1 MAPKKSAAAAAV
13 AAPAASP
20 KSAKKEQTVYA
31 GITNKTQNYEFGG
44 PIGVT
49 ALMIWS
55 HYILI
60 YFW

>member
-1 MAPKKSAAAAAV
+1 MAPKKAAAAV
-13 AAPAASP
+13 EETSVSPALKDNVYGRAH
-20 KSAKKEQTVYA
+20 KEQ
-31 GITNKTQNYEFGG
+31 QEFEFGG

-55 HYILI
+55 HYILF

>member
-1 MAPKKSAAAAAV
+1 MAPKKAV
-13 AAPAASP
+13 ASKVESESAQVASTEDGSSYTKAAH
-20 KSAKKEQTVYA
+20 KVED
-31 GITNKTQNYEFGG
+31 YEFGG